1 MLAQEA
7 GPELVGKLL
16 ALHVQCPG
24 LTVLLRSRPL
34 GIVCWALCAVPLGG
48 AEHHLHVN

>member
-7 GPELVGKLL
+7 GLELLGKLL

-34 GIVCWALCAVPLGG
+34 RIVCWALRAVPLGD